1 MKKTNH
7 QSKKIT
13 EKLNIDNSV
22 ENCNGER
29 SQRWFFKLDIG
40 RISKKIL
47 DKRNKIII
55 LNTNANQWKNT
66 NSVIYWFK
74 QLQYKNRL

>member
-1 MKKTNH
+1 MVKDHKDGFSNYPSFRLINP
-7 QSKKIT
+7 SK
-13 EKLNIDNSV
+13 S
-22 ENCNGER
+22 
-29 SQRWFFKLDIG
+29 DIG

-66 NSVIYWFK
+66 NSVIY
-74 QLQYKNRL
+74 